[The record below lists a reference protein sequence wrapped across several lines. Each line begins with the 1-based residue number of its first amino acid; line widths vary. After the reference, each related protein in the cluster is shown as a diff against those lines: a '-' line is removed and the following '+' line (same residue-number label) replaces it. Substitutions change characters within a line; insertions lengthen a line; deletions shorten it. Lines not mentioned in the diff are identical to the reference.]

1 MSAVSAVGTHAAN
14 FLSQATA
21 PKRAPEG
28 SKGEER
34 GESPA
39 AEAAEKAHSSSSS
52 RVDVRA

>member
-14 FLSQATA
+14 FLSQAA

-28 SKGEER
+28 SAGEER

-39 AEAAEKAHSSSSS
+39 AEAAEQAHSSSSS